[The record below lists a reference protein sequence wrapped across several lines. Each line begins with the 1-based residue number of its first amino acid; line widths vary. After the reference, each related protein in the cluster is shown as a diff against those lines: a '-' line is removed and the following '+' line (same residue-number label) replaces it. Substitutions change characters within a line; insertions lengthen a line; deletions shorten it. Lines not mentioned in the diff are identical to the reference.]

1 MSRTVPP
8 GRFIAV
14 VGPSGAGKDSVMEA
28 YCAAHPDVMR
38 TRRVITRSEE
48 AVGEEADG
56 VSPAEF
62 DALAA
67 AGGFALHWQ
76 AHGLSYGIPASVE
89 AALAEGRDVM
99 ANLSRS
105 VLPLLQDRFA
115 RSAIVLIT
123 APAEVLA
130 MRLAT
135 RGRETPEEQARRL
148 KRAQFQLAEGL
159 DPIVIQNDGT
169 LAEAVAGIEAA
180 LQPERA

>member
-1 MSRTVPP
+1 M
-8 GRFIAV
+8 
-14 VGPSGAGKDSVMEA
+14 
-28 YCAAHPDVMR
+28 
-38 TRRVITRSEE
+38 
-48 AVGEEADG
+48 
-56 VSPAEF
+56 
-62 DALAA
+62 
-67 AGGFALHWQ
+67 
-76 AHGLSYGIPASVE
+76 SYGIPASVD

-105 VLPLLQDRFA
+105 VLPLLQERFA

-130 MRLAT
+130 MRLAA

-159 DPIVIQNDGT
+159 APIVIQNDGT